1 MSWRGPASM
10 ILSAVFVLAAMSTN
24 TFFVGGVV
32 IHPFLGVMLA
42 VCAWFAYWGVIGA
55 VIGFAVPVFIG
66 VPFLPA
72 LENVA
77 LAFLTVAVFVG
88 QQRAQWIDIEARRMA
103 SVLDLTRVIIITV
116 LVRELSIFAVFTV
129 PALFRLPAAGPVL
142 WNFVI
147 SFVELGVTTLVVVLP
162 LLRMV
167 TPVIKRVQRAEPG
180 F

>member
-24 TFFVGGVV
+24 TFSVGGVIV
-32 IHPFLGVMLA
+32 HPFLGVMLA

-55 VIGFAVPVFIG
+55 VTGFAVPVVIG

-72 LENVA
+72 MENVV
-77 LAFLTVAVFVG
+77 LAFFTVVVFVG

-103 SVLDLTRVIIITV
+103 SVIGLTRVIIITV
-116 LVRELSIFAVFTV
+116 LVREFSIFAIFTV
-129 PALFRLPAAGPVL
+129 PALFRLPAVGPVL

-147 SFVELGVTTLVVVLP
+147 SFVEISITTLIVGLL
-162 LLRMV
+162 LLRLATTV
-167 TPVIKRVQRAEPG
+167 VKRVMM
-180 F
+180 